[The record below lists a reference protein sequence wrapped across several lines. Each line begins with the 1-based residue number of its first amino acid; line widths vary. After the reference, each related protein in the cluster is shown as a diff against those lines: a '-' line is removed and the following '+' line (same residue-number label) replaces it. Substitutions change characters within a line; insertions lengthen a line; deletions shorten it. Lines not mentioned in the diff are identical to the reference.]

1 MKITQISFTLNI
13 EICNNIHIYQE
24 YTYISTCDIEFNV
37 LIYFDYDNEVLLYSL
52 KYEDANYNSSEYLVE
67 YDSCFDEEK
76 IYNTIKTFML
86 GYIENQISCYI
97 DENEYSDWRVAYIK
111 DGIRVKNISTNQ
123 YEEWNIHDFDDDFE
137 DFQNEIKEFL
147 DSNKGV

>member
-1 MKITQISFTLNI
+1 MNKIKLLK
-13 EICNNIHIYQE
+13 E
-24 YTYISTCDIEFNV
+24 YTYISTCDIDFNV

-52 KYEDANYNSSEYLVE
+52 KYIDNNYSSSEYLIE
-67 YDSCFDEEK
+67 YDFCFDEEK

-86 GYIENQISCYI
+86 NYIESQISCYI
-97 DENEYSDWRVAYIK
+97 DENEYSDWRVAYVK

-123 YEEWNIHDFDDDFE
+123 YEEWNIHDFDDDYE